1 MLMQTMT
8 IQYNPSNA
16 LVQPIIELIQQVKGI
31 KIISRS
37 DEYVP
42 TKETLA
48 AMKEARTADLKTYS
62 DVKEMMNDILG

>member
-1 MLMQTMT
+1 MYMQTMT
-8 IQYNPSNA
+8 IQYNPANA

-42 TKETLA
+42 NEVTKA
-48 AMKEARTADLKTYS
+48 AMREAREGNLKTYS
-62 DVKEMMNDILG
+62 SVDEMMNDILG

>member
-1 MLMQTMT
+1 MT
-8 IQYNPSNA
+8 IQYNPANA
-16 LVQPIIELIQQVKGI
+16 LVRSIIELIQQVKGI

-62 DVKEMMNDILG
+62 DVQSMMSDILD

>member
-1 MLMQTMT
+1 MQTMT

-42 TKETLA
+42 NEVTKA
-48 AMKEARTADLKTYS
+48 AMREAREGNLKTYS
-62 DVKEMMNDILG
+62 SVDEMMNDILG

>member
-1 MLMQTMT
+1 MT

>member
-8 IQYNPSNA
+8 IQYNPTNA

-42 TKETLA
+42 NEVTKA
-48 AMKEARTADLKTYS
+48 AMREAREGNLKTYS
-62 DVKEMMNDILG
+62 SVDEMMNDILG

>member
-1 MLMQTMT
+1 MQTMT

-37 DEYVP
+37 DVYVP
-42 TKETLA
+42 NEVTKA
-48 AMKEARTADLKTYS
+48 AMREAREGNLKTYS
-62 DVKEMMNDILG
+62 NVDEMMNDILG

>member
-42 TKETLA
+42 NEVTKA
-48 AMKEARTADLKTYS
+48 AMREAREGNLKTYS
-62 DVKEMMNDILG
+62 SVDEMMNDILG

>member
-1 MLMQTMT
+1 MQTMT

-42 TKETLA
+42 NEVTKA
-48 AMKEARTADLKTYS
+48 AMREARKGNLKTYS
-62 DVKEMMNDILG
+62 SVDEMMNDILG

>member
-1 MLMQTMT
+1 MHMQTMT

-37 DEYVP
+37 DVYVP
-42 TKETLA
+42 NEVTKA
-48 AMKEARTADLKTYS
+48 AMREAREGNLKTYS
-62 DVKEMMNDILG
+62 NVDEMMNDILG

>member
-1 MLMQTMT
+1 MQTMT
-8 IQYNPSNA
+8 IQYNPANA

-42 TKETLA
+42 NEVTKA
-48 AMKEARTADLKTYS
+48 AMREAREGNLKTYS
-62 DVKEMMNDILG
+62 SVDEMMNDILG